1 MTEIAASASETPE
14 LFQIP
19 GPGSRDDR
27 KVSLLTLCG
36 LALVIGVMTGLGAV
50 AFRALIG
57 FVHNALYN
65 GKLSFIYDANI
76 AEAASRFGNWEF
88 FSPVIGGLLVVY
100 FNKRFALEAMG
111 HGVLE
116 VIDAVF

>member
-1 MTEIAASASETPE
+1 M
-14 LFQIP
+14 
-19 GPGSRDDR
+19 
-27 KVSLLTLCG
+27 CG

-57 FVHNALYN
+57 FVHNAFYN

-76 AEAASRFGNWEF
+76 AEAPSRFGDWVF

-100 FNKRFALEAMG
+100 IVKHLRRRPRDM
-111 HGVLE
+111 VSPR
-116 VIDAVF
+116 